1 MLGKPFFKP
10 FKGDSYEKGYCGVKT
25 LVLGASYYCTKSCEF
40 HNVCTKESISFDK
53 KCPLWINKGR
63 YLSDS
68 STVELDEYFD
78 GGNYYTYDKFLLTL
92 CDVPLPKELDAKLAL
107 RKKFWNQFCF
117 YNYIQHFLPNSKTPD
132 YWNNKELFWK
142 YKNAFEIV
150 VNDCNPCI
158 IIVWGA
164 PLREALDDFYLKKY
178 EKSALKKSYHIANIS
193 NGPRLILFFD
203 HPSAPVSIIKKKMQL
218 PILQDACN
226 FINNKV

>member
-1 MLGKPFFKP
+1 MHLK
-10 FKGDSYEKGYCGVKT
+10 
-25 LVLGASYYCTKSCEF
+25 
-40 HNVCTKESISFDK
+40 
-53 KCPLWINKGR
+53 
-63 YLSDS
+63 
-68 STVELDEYFD
+68 
-78 GGNYYTYDKFLLTL
+78 LL
-92 CDVPLPKELDAKLAL
+92 
-107 RKKFWNQFCF
+107 
-117 YNYIQHFLPNSKTPD
+117 
-132 YWNNKELFWK
+132 
-142 YKNAFEIV
+142 
-150 VNDCNPCI
+150 